1 MVITMLKPL
10 FFQEILIK
18 YVLNRAAVGS
28 HLIFDVM
35 IGNRESL
42 EDG

>member
-1 MVITMLKPL
+1 MVKTMLKPL
-10 FFQEILIK
+10 FFQEILITN
-18 YVLNRAAVGS
+18 VLNTAAVGN